1 MIEGLPTHARF
12 WLQKANWSGRLLS
25 SGDLMGTSSNCLN
38 VHSLRSPLCPP
49 DGVLVVVLIAMYDN
63 IGDERMQHQKY
74 LCGVPPCTCATF
86 TAKFDAWV
94 SLIHAV
100 RAVGVSLPDASL
112 VWSAFLQLVPKMR
125 EESSTIEH
133 YMQNLTSNQA
143 SIAILIHDEV
153 WVLQMIEAAS

>member
-1 MIEGLPTHARF
+1 MYME
-12 WLQKANWSGRLLS
+12 LL
-25 SGDLMGTSSNCLN
+25 
-38 VHSLRSPLCPP
+38 
-49 DGVLVVVLIAMYDN
+49 DG
-63 IGDERMQHQKY
+63 
-74 LCGVPPCTCATF
+74 
-86 TAKFDAWV
+86 KFDAWV